1 MSATKIIAAS
11 AIVATATAFA
21 PVGSF
26 QPRLRSNGVNGL
38 AMKQFPFDSKVAKAI
53 GDAVP
58 LPPVVTSQSYSF
70 TTAGGAAPASAA
82 SSSRSTPRSSGGKG
96 KKNGVAPVITVFDHR
111 GCQRGGPDREYT
123 GKKANGPDDEMCVK
137 VQSVKIAVS
146 EADAAKKLQEFISYE
161 AKGIDGAYTGRK

>member
-11 AIVATATAFA
+11 AIVATASAFA

-26 QPRLRSNGVNGL
+26 QPRLRSNGVSNL

-58 LPPVVTSQSYSF
+58 LPPVQSSESYAF
-70 TTAGGAAPASAA
+70 TTSGGASPAAAA
-82 SSSRSTPRSSGGKG
+82 SSSAPRSAPRSSGGKG
-96 KKNGVAPVITVFDHR
+96 KKNAVAPVITVFDHR

-137 VQSVKIAVS
+137 VKAEKIQVSDTTASAVLQQS
-146 EADAAKKLQEFISYE
+146 L
-161 AKGIDGAYTGRK
+161 GILMTRK

>member
-11 AIVATATAFA
+11 AIVATASAFA

-26 QPRLRSNGVNGL
+26 QPRLRSNGVSNL
-38 AMKQFPFDSKVAKAI
+38 AMKQFPFDSKVSKAI

-58 LPPVVTSQSYSF
+58 LPPVQSSDNYAF
-70 TTAGGAAPASAA
+70 TTSGGASPAAAAPAPRSA
-82 SSSRSTPRSSGGKG
+82 PRSSGGKG
-96 KKNGVAPVITVFDHR
+96 KKNAVAPVITVFDHR

-137 VQSVKIAVS
+137 VKAEKIQVSDTIASAVLQQS
-146 EADAAKKLQEFISYE
+146 L
-161 AKGIDGAYTGRK
+161 GILMTRK